1 MMRYLEFFKLNFT
14 VAEKK
19 KTLLIFVLMLFAMFL
34 ETFSLGSLVPLFTL
48 ISAPEN
54 YSDYSFLSKYS
65 QEQLIIYFTVVIL
78 FIFSIKTVFFTFLIR
93 FQAQFSYT
101 LMARISSKLFSY
113 YASKE
118 YSLSVEKDSSIS
130 IRKIRASILCGSG
143 YLPLFTIATEIFI
156 IFGIVAPYSS
166 IQRSNNFCN
175 LCFIINVCIAFIY
188 KT

>member
-93 FQAQFSYT
+93 FQAQFSYING
-101 LMARISSKLFSY
+101 RISPNF
-113 YASKE
+113 
-118 YSLSVEKDSSIS
+118 
-130 IRKIRASILCGSG
+130 
-143 YLPLFTIATEIFI
+143 FI
-156 IFGIVAPYSS
+156 ICLKST
-166 IQRSNNFCN
+166 
-175 LCFIINVCIAFIY
+175 AFRKRFKHIY
-188 KT
+188 QKYN